1 MKKKSF
7 DFYIQGAVQLGI
19 AFGVVSVLAR
29 WITGNTILSSPE
41 TLIRYGLI
49 GGIGYAFMGGL
60 ALILFGFVARKI
72 AYSFIGR
79 MTIGDVLKEKLSP
92 FGYWYMMSLLMI
104 MGAYSLFI
112 QVMGAGLLLY
122 MLFPIPLAIG
132 MVLFLVLLYL
142 VGGIGGLYRI
152 HQLAGISVILI
163 FGTIIL
169 IPVYSYM
176 QQGVTVIFEGIQ
188 LYHPYLLFTKN
199 KESLW
204 FIFTGLLVFLGQ
216 MLTDRATWQRVFII
230 KKEKVKMAFVLTGM
244 IWFTIPIAITSL
256 FLLAISGRTFEN
268 TYSLIFELVSTLESN
283 VLIFVFILFCFA
295 AVLSAAS
302 SELHSLNALFIR
314 NVAGELRELS
324 TEQQFRY
331 KNVFSLA
338 LIAALFLASLFL
350 TPYPLQLLF
359 FFGNIY
365 SAMIFAILYIVFSK
379 GRETLAPVLSSFVG
393 IAAGFVSYPFTTY
406 FESVWISFLLSGLVC
421 GFFIIKKALQNRF
434 RNSLNLED
442 QPYDAN

>member
-1 MKKKSF
+1 VKKKSF

-19 AFGVVSVLAR
+19 AFGVVSILSR

-60 ALILFGFVARKI
+60 ALILFGFIARKI
-72 AYSFIGR
+72 AYTFSGR
-79 MTIGDVLKEKLSP
+79 MTIGDVLKEKLNP
-92 FGYWYMMSLLMI
+92 FGYWYMMALLLI
-104 MGAYSLFI
+104 MGVYSLFI

-122 MLFPIPLAIG
+122 MLFPVPLAVG
-132 MVLFLVLLYL
+132 MVLFLTLLYL
-142 VGGIGGLYRI
+142 VGGLGGLYRI
-152 HQLAGISVILI
+152 HQLAGITVILI

-199 KESLW
+199 QESLW
-204 FIFTGLLVFLGQ
+204 FIFTGLLVFSGQ

-230 KKEKVKMAFVLTGM
+230 KKEKVKMAFVLTGL

-268 TYSLIFELVSTLESN
+268 TYSLIFELVNILESN
-283 VLIFVFILFCFA
+283 ALIFVFILFCFA
-295 AVLSAAS
+295 AILSAAS
-302 SELHSLNALFIR
+302 SEMHSLNSLFIL
-314 NVAGELRELS
+314 NVAGELKRLS
-324 TEQQFRY
+324 IEQQFKY
-331 KNVFSLA
+331 KNIFSFA
-338 LIAALFLASLFL
+338 LIASLFLAALYL

-365 SAMIFAILYIVFSK
+365 SSMIFAILYIVFSK
-379 GRETLAPVLSSFVG
+379 GRETLAPVLSSFIG
-393 IAAGFVSYPFTTY
+393 IVAGFASYPITTY
-406 FESVWISFLLSGLVC
+406 FESVWISFLLSGIVC
-421 GFFIIKKALQNRF
+421 SFFIIKKTIQRRF
-434 RNSLNLED
+434 RQSLNLED
-442 QPYDAN
+442 KPYDAK